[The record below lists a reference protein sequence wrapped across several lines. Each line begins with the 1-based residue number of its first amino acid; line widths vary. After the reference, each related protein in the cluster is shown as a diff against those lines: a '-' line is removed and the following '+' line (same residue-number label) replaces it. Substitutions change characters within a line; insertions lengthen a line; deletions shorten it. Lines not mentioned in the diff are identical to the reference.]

1 MKFALFETG
10 IMQLFSKCSLYP
22 ATLSVIWI
30 RVVHSA
36 RKRLLQSTSV
46 HRLGF
51 IHLYSIVGDRMI
63 VGLGLY
69 KYNR

>member
-1 MKFALFETG
+1 MKCALFETG

-36 RKRLLQSTSV
+36 RKRLLQSTAV
-46 HRLGF
+46 PGWDF
-51 IHLYSIVGDRMI
+51 IYLYSIVGDRMI
-63 VGLGLY
+63 VRRLGVI
-69 KYNR
+69 YNR